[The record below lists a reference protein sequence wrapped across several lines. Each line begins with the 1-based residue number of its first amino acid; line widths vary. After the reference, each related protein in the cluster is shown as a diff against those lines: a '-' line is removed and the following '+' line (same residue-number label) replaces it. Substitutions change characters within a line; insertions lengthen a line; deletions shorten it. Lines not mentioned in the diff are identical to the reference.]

1 MKKLPFLLL
10 LLLAL
15 AAAPPAFAQLP
26 ALHAQPER
34 SDDTVVL
41 TLPDE
46 GRAAWQ
52 RAAAVLAARG
62 YGLRHSDADLLT
74 LTTDFTAIKHNNT
87 LSIFV
92 QVQGHQLLLRAR
104 CIGSG
109 DSITGASTVRRGG
122 LLGTSYE
129 LPELEA
135 IAQALGGTAAYYN
148 SAAQ

>member
-1 MKKLPFLLL
+1 MLKKLLFLV

-15 AAAPPAFAQLP
+15 GAAPAVAQLP

-41 TLPDE
+41 TLLDE

-62 YGLRHSDADLLT
+62 YSLGHSDADLLT
-74 LTTDFTAIKHNNT
+74 LTTDFTAIKHNNV
-87 LSIFV
+87 LAVFV

-104 CIGSG
+104 WIVFNEPIS
-109 DSITGASTVRRGG
+109 AARAVRRGG

-129 LPELEA
+129 WPELEA